1 MPFPLARRR
10 VFASLLTSFVV
21 AALAV
26 PAGAGNS
33 AVRAS
38 EFIDHYAGTWVL
50 DSEFSDAACTLALDS
65 ASVGHGYRIDG
76 LNTCKTTFPV
86 LAAVVAWEPRA
97 EGGLAFLDGSGAI
110 VVDYAIS
117 ETESL
122 LSVEPQHVFQRLTF
136 LDHDSA
142 PMTVGSITPR
152 KTR

>member
-21 AALAV
+21 AAVAL
-26 PAGAGNS
+26 PAGPGNG
-33 AVRAS
+33 AARAS
-38 EFIDHYAGTWVL
+38 DAVDSYAGTWVL
-50 DSEFSDAACTLALDS
+50 DSEFSNAACTLGLDS
-65 ASVGHGYRIDG
+65 ASVEHGYRIDG

-86 LAAVVAWEPRA
+86 LAAVVAWKPRA
-97 EGGLAFLDGSGAI
+97 NGGLAFLNGSGAI

-136 LDHDSA
+136 RDRDDA
-142 PMTVGSITPR
+142 PMTVGSITAGEAR
-152 KTR
+152 